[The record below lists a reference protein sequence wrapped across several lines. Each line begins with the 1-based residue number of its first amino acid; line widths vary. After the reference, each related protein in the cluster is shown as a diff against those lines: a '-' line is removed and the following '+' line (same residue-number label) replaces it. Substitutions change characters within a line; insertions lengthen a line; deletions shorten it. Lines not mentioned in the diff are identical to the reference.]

1 MQDVWMANHT
11 KPSGHIAL
19 LARLIDSTLETIDN
33 RILERD
39 LQHARRWLIVQHDQL
54 TSAEAQWLAC
64 VVETFTTRQER
75 KADET
80 LRQSA
85 ARKLG
90 VMARSSR

>member
-1 MQDVWMANHT
+1 MA
-11 KPSGHIAL
+11 KRIKASGHIAL
-19 LARLIDSTLETIDN
+19 LTRLIDSTLETIDN

-39 LQHARRWLIVQHDQL
+39 LQRARRWLLEQHDQL
-54 TSAEAQWLAC
+54 APAEAGWLAC

-75 KADET
+75 KADEM